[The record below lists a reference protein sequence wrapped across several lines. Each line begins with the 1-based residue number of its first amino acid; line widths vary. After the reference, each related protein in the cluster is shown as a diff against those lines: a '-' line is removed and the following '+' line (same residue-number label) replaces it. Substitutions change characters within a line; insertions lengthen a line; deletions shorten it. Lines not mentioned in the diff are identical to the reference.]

1 MYERIK
7 KLCQERGINI
17 KSLEHELGFSNGTIH
32 FWKKGSPRVDRLKAV
47 ADYFGVTVDYLITDE
62 QTA

>member
-1 MYERIK
+1 MTVKELERI
-7 KLCQERGINI
+7 
-17 KSLEHELGFSNGTIH
+17 LGFSNGTIH

-47 ADYFGVTVDYLITDE
+47 ADYFGVTVDALITDE